1 MPRDD
6 YRLMLSIPVIGK
18 VLTATIL
25 LKTSN
30 INRFPGPG
38 NYDSFA
44 RCVSSE
50 KASNRKTKSR
60 GNRKNGN
67 KYMAGAFMEAV
78 HYSAIWSPE
87 IEHFYEKRKAKV
99 PILVANKTVSNKLAQ
114 PIYHMLKRR
123 EPFDETRAFGCV
135 FPWRTVSL
143 GLATSPVI
151 LIAVAMAT

>member
-1 MPRDD
+1 MAHPSASVGAQLHELAEMRHDPEAIRHAFETGE
-6 YRLMLSIPVIGK
+6 YPY
-18 VLTATIL
+18 ATKL
-25 LKTSN
+25 
-30 INRFPGPG
+30 R
-38 NYDSFA
+38 
-44 RCVSSE
+44 RQV
-50 KASNRKTKSR
+50 
-60 GNRKNGN
+60 
-67 KYMAGAFMEAV
+67 
-78 HYSAIWSPE
+78 
-87 IEHFYEKRKAKV
+87 YEKRKAKV